1 MDMIISGDTGD
12 TGDTANEYGVPS
24 VTPAETQGDTG
35 DTNSLIPGEND
46 RPCFKVFDDWIENGI
61 TKFRPGVW
69 HFGSKGDELTQ
80 AWVCSP
86 LHVQAVTHDG
96 QSNNFGRLLKFRTTL
111 GTWRE
116 WSMPM
121 ELLRAGGDDMRG
133 ALLSMGVEIDP
144 TLKARNLLAA
154 YLQDRPP
161 ARRVRCALQTGWNEE
176 CYVLPDEV
184 FGWDAAN
191 MVFQS
196 GERGHDE
203 FTQKGTIE
211 GWRKG
216 IAFYA
221 KGNPMLALA
230 LASAFIGPL
239 LAKVNAEGGGV
250 HFTGDSSSGKTT
262 LIEATCSVWGGP
274 NYRRSWR
281 STANGMEG
289 VATLFNDGLLAL
301 DEISECDP
309 RDIGSI
315 VYALGNGRGKQRA
328 SRSGAARGVAR
339 WRCFIISSGERSVA
353 TAMLEGGFK
362 AKAGQGVRILDIPV
376 GRGFG
381 AWDDLHGFQS
391 GAAFSDHLKTM
402 AANHHGAA
410 GRAYLEKLTRDKRDF
425 HALFEAFKNL
435 PWFQSQDGQC
445 KRGAA
450 RFSLLAL
457 AGELA
462 TEYGITG
469 WDEGLATEA
478 ATIGFNLW
486 SAGRVRG
493 NDEGRQIID
502 QLSDFIDRH
511 GDSRFS
517 NKDSDPSNPSIKER
531 AGWYQQGDDGN
542 RVYLFTGSGLKDALK
557 GFDFSRALDHL
568 QIIGV
573 IPAPASD
580 GKRARSHRIGG
591 SPRKLYQVA
600 MGAINGDC

>member
-1 MDMIISGDTGD
+1 MDMTISGVTEVTGV
-12 TGDTANEYGVPS
+12 TANEYGVPS
-24 VTPAETQGDTG
+24 VTPAETQGVTRV
-35 DTNSLIPGEND
+35 TNSLIPGEND
-46 RPCFKVFDDWIENGI
+46 RPCFKVFDDWTENGT
-61 TKFRPGVW
+61 TKLKPGVW
-69 HFGSKGDELTQ
+69 HFGVKEDELTQ

-86 LHVQAVTHDG
+86 VHVLAVTHDG
-96 QSNNFGRLLKFRTTL
+96 QYNNFGRLLKFKTTL

-116 WSMPM
+116 WAMPM
-121 ELLRAGGDDMRG
+121 EMLRAGGDDLRG
-133 ALLSMGVEIDP
+133 ELLSMGVEIDP
-144 TLKARNLLAA
+144 TSKARNLLAA

-161 ARRVRCALQTGWNEE
+161 VRRVRCALQTGWNEA

-184 FGWDAAN
+184 FGVDAAN
-191 MVFQS
+191 VAFQS

-203 FTQKGTIE
+203 FTQKGSID

-216 IAFYA
+216 IASYA

-230 LASAFIGPL
+230 LAAAFVGPL

-289 VATLFNDGLLAL
+289 AATLFNDGLLAL

-353 TAMLEGGFK
+353 TAMLEGGAK

-376 GRGFG
+376 VRQFG
-381 AWDDLHGFQS
+381 AWDDLHGFPS
-391 GAAFSDHLKTM
+391 GAALSDHIKTQ
-402 AANHHGAA
+402 ATKHHGLA
-410 GRAYLEKLTRDKRDF
+410 GRAFLEHLTRDKQDF
-425 HALFEAFKNL
+425 SALLDEFKTL
-435 PWFQSQDGQC
+435 PNFNGPDGQN

-450 RFSLLAL
+450 RFALLAL

-462 TEYGITG
+462 TGYGITG
-469 WDEGLATEA
+469 WDEGLATNA
-478 ATIGFNLW
+478 AIIGFNLW
-486 SAGRVRG
+486 SAGRGRG
-493 NDEGRQIID
+493 NDERRQIID

-517 NKDSDPSNPSIKER
+517 NKDSDPSNPLIKER
-531 AGWYQQGDDGN
+531 AGWYQQGDDGA
-542 RVYLFTGSGLKDALK
+542 RVYLFTGSGLKEALK

-568 QIIGV
+568 QMIGV

-591 SPRKLYQVA
+591 RVVKLYQVA